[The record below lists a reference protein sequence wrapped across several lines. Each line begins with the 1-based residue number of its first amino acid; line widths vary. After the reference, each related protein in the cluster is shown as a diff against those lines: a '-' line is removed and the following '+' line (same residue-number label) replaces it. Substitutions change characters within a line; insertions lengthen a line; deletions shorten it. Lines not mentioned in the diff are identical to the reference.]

1 MVYSRTVEQEE
12 LLFGHAGRVLR
23 NALVVYDSKS
33 NSLWS
38 QFVGEAVQGPY
49 TGTKLELIPSM
60 ITTWTKWKQEFPD
73 TLALE
78 TRDATMMQKMM
89 QNFNTSYYKNST
101 AGMQGEFVEDD
112 RLEDKALVIGYADD
126 KYSKAYE
133 LSSMARTKVVNDDA
147 GAVPLVVFYHGGT
160 DSTRV
165 FDRFIMGE
173 ELTFSYS
180 SKDNGVEI
188 AIDKETQSS
197 WNTLNGVCIKGP
209 LKGHVLQSL
218 PSHLSYW
225 FAWTDHYPDTDLYNN

>member
-147 GAVPLVVFYHGGT
+147 GAVPLVVFYHDGT

-188 AIDKETQSS
+188 AIDQETQSS